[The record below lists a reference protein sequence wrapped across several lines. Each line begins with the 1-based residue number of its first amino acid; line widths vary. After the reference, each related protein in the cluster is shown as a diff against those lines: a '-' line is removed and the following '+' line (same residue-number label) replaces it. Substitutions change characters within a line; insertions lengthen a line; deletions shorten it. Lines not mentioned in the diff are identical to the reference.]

1 MLGEAPSL
9 LKHPHVLPERNL
21 VKKLPG
27 KTASMKPIIY
37 LIASFLL
44 LSCNVLSAHANQNN
58 RVIILTDMGADPDDS
73 ESMVRLLLYSNQIE
87 IKGLIATTSIWQ
99 KNIVRPEMIDDIVHA
114 YGKVQSNLLKH
125 EAGFPTA
132 ESLEKTI
139 THGIAAYGMQGV
151 GEGKDSPGS
160 ELIINVL
167 KEKDDRPLWIPVW
180 GGVNTLA
187 QALYKI
193 KKTETEPEAKR
204 LIAKLR
210 VYTISDQ
217 DDSGIWIRNNFPEL
231 FYIVSPGDDYGG
243 STWGAINS
251 TIDGINN
258 ETISNKWLAENIQQ
272 SHGALGAV
280 YPDVSYGME
289 GDTPSYLNLI
299 PNGLSD
305 AEHPNWGGWGGR
317 YEFYQPDHLPKKGP
331 SGVPLEL
338 ETRSIW
344 TNAIDNYI
352 PAAQGEYGRAT
363 KMGVT
368 TFTGNKVTL
377 WRWRDD
383 FQNDL
388 AARMSWCNQSYQ
400 QANHPPVPKLLMA
413 DHIIVK
419 SGERFSLN
427 ATATDPDGDSLSYLW
442 FNYAEAGSYKQL
454 IKIDSA
460 ENLPLVNVVAPVVDQ
475 EQTAH
480 FILRVTDKGKPQ
492 LSRYKRVIVTVLP

>member
-1 MLGEAPSL
+1 
-9 LKHPHVLPERNL
+9 
-21 VKKLPG
+21 
-27 KTASMKPIIY
+27 MKPTIY
-37 LIASFLL
+37 FLATCLL
-44 LSCNVLSAHANQNN
+44 LFGSVLYADKGQGH

-87 IKGLIATTSIWQ
+87 IKGLVATTSIWQ
-99 KNIVRPEMIDDIVHA
+99 KNFVRPEMIEAIVQA
-114 YGKVQSNLLKH
+114 YGKVQPNLLKH
-125 EAGFPTA
+125 EAGFPAA
-132 ESLEKTI
+132 ELLLKKI
-139 THGIAAYGMQGV
+139 THGVAAYGMQGV
-151 GEGKDSPGS
+151 GAGKDSPGAD
-160 ELIINVL
+160 LIISEL

-193 KKTETEPEAKR
+193 KESETQAEAKR

-217 DDSGIWIRNNFPEL
+217 DDSGIWIRNNFPDL

-243 STWGAINS
+243 STWNAIMS

-258 ETISNKWLAENIQQ
+258 ETISNKWLAESIQQ
-272 SHGALGAV
+272 GHGALGAE
-280 YPDVSYGME
+280 YPDVAYGME

-299 PNGLSD
+299 PNGLGD
-305 AEHPNWGGWGGR
+305 GEHPDWGGWGGR
-317 YEFYQPDHLPKKGP
+317 YEFYQPAQLPKKGP

-344 TNAIDNYI
+344 TNAIDNYL
-352 PAAQGEYGRAT
+352 PVVQGEYGRAT
-363 KMGVT
+363 KLGVT

-383 FQNDL
+383 FQNDF

-400 QANHPPVPKLLMA
+400 QANHPPVPKLLMP
-413 DHIIVK
+413 DHITVK
-419 SGERFSLN
+419 SGEKFSLA
-427 ATATDPDGDSLSYLW
+427 ATANDPDGDSLSYLW
-442 FNYAEAGSYKQL
+442 FNYPEAGSYKRM

-460 ENLPLVNVVAPVVDQ
+460 ENLPLVNVVAPVVDH

-492 LSRYKRVIVTVLP
+492 LSRYKRVIVTIVPKS